1 MPHDSEDP
9 LAWVTHRFDDPIVRD
24 GPNVERSSGL
34 ARPEA
39 MVAVDPSAL
48 AFDADRLI
56 GSYVSFDTLQG
67 HAIAPLN
74 QLHPAAD
81 ADDGQLLRAG
91 PIEQCRFGLIPLRR
105 VAAELGQ
112 IVSPRKDQAI
122 NLGCLAQPK
131 RHRWHIGNCERQ
143 QAASLEELRP
153 RLIQAVASFTV
164 RRHYGDALS
173 DGDGVHAIADTLW
186 FRQSIESVCAAR
198 QRS

>member
-9 LAWVTHRFDDPIVRD
+9 CAWVAHRFDDPIVRD
-24 GPNVERSSGL
+24 GPNLEWSSAL
-34 ARPEA
+34 ARTEA

-56 GSYVSFDTLQG
+56 GTHVSFDTLQR
-67 HAIAPLN
+67 HTVASLN
-74 QLHPAAD
+74 QLHTAAD

-91 PIEQCRFGLIPLRR
+91 PIEQCRFGLITLRSI
-105 VAAELGQ
+105 AAELSQ
-112 IVSPRKDQAI
+112 IVPPRQDQAI
-122 NLGCLAQPK
+122 DVGCLAQPK
-131 RHRWHIGNCERQ
+131 RDRWHVGDRQ
-143 QAASLEELRP
+143 CQQTASLEELWP
-153 RLIQAVASFTV
+153 RLIQAVASFPV
-164 RRHYGDALS
+164 RRHCGDALG